1 MSSVDEALEEL
12 QGITGFVAAGVAHS
26 DSGMSMGSITT
37 GDFDIDVALATNT
50 EVVQAKLRAIARF
63 RKTPRSSPTSL
74 WTRISQT
81 WRWPGTRSRK
91 LPAASNCRSIL
102 RAAMLGTRSAPLPGH
117 LAYETTDGLHTP
129 VSGRHR

>member
-50 EVVQAKLRAIARF
+50 EVVQAKLRAID
-63 RKTPRSSPTSL
+63 SL
-74 WTRISQT
+74 GLDDTIDD
-81 WRWPGTRSRK
+81 
-91 LPAASNCRSIL
+91 IL
-102 RAAMLGTRSAPLPGH
+102 ITLSGQYHLIRPLPEDPEIFTYIALDKDQSN
-117 LAYETTDGLHTP
+117 LAMARYKIEEVAGSIEL
-129 VSGRHR
+129 